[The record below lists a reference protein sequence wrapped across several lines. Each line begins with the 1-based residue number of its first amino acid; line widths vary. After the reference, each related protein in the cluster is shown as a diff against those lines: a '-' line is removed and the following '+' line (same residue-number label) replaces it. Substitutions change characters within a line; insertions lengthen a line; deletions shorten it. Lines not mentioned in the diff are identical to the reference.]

1 MIKLLLTWD
10 IKPGQE
16 ADYFDFVYKKFGP
29 KLIEMGIQITEA
41 WYTAFGSGPQILI
54 GGVVDTSEKLSS
66 ILDSE
71 EWSEL
76 YEELSRYIINFN
88 RRVVRATGRFQL

>member
-1 MIKLLLTWD
+1 MVKLLLTWD

-16 ADYFDFVYKKFGP
+16 ADYFNFVYKEFGP
-29 KLIEMGIQITEA
+29 GLIKLGIQITEA

-54 GGVVDTSEKLSS
+54 GGVVDTPEKLSS
-66 ILDSE
+66 ILDGE
-71 EWSEL
+71 EWADL
-76 YEELSRYIINFN
+76 YNKLSGYITNFN